1 MGFGTDLKNVYLP
14 CANRIPHFMN
24 GAGQARM
31 TEPYFVEEIFKIRGL
46 EPFPVLPGKAGRSRP
61 SPVHHLY
68 GRTGLEFSACLEI
81 SFIRLLQPV
90 FSKILFT

>member
-14 CANRIPHFMN
+14 CTKRIPHFMN

-46 EPFPVLPGKAGRSRP
+46 ELSPVLPGRA
-61 SPVHHLY
+61 
-68 GRTGLEFSACLEI
+68 
-81 SFIRLLQPV
+81 
-90 FSKILFT
+90 